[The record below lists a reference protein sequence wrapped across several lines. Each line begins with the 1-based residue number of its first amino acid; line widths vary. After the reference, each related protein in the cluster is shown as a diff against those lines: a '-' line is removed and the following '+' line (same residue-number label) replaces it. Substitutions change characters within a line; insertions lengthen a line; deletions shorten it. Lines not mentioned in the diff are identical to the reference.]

1 MLFSRIDTNLVP
13 RVLSLRGRKREDPG
27 IEVELIPQVLSLG
40 MKTFQATS
48 TKQVLIPLRDP
59 FQNYRRATCPFY
71 IGVHPGSRS
80 QSLYKR
86 FFLYLGSCH
95 ASCPPYPIPFPPYPP
110 PKEKYF
116 ENIKAISFFTK
127 SDSLRYLD

>member
-48 TKQVLIPLRDP
+48 IKQVLIPLRDP

-80 QSLYKR
+80 QILYKR

-110 PKEKYF
+110 QKK
-116 ENIKAISFFTK
+116 KTLKTSRLFFFSRK
-127 SDSLRYLD
+127 VIP